1 VEYKLLDGIASPS
14 DLKRLPVEALP
25 TLAGEIRH
33 FLVENVTR
41 TGGHLASNL
50 GIVEL
55 TIALHYVFNS
65 PDDRLI
71 WDTGHQS
78 YVHKLLTGRR
88 EGFENLRQLNGMSGF
103 PKPEESEHDAFC
115 AGHASTSIAAALGF
129 NNADDR
135 NWTIAVIGD
144 GALTGGLALTGINNA
159 DLARK
164 RFLVI
169 LNDNGMSIDPNVGT
183 MARYLSTIKTKAS
196 PRAINQALR
205 RVITRV
211 FGPTSA
217 PRNLYERMKDNIFYF
232 FMPRTSQG
240 VVFEELGFS
249 YFGPYNGH
257 DVASLVKLFTALK
270 HIPDEPLL
278 AHIITRKGCGFGPAE
293 SSPEKW
299 HGVSE
304 HTPLGVEE
312 GRIDKPNDED
322 RRAVSTYTEV
332 FVDTLLELA
341 PEHPEMV
348 AITAAMPSGTGLRKF
363 GEAYPD
369 RFYDV
374 GISEEFAVT
383 FACGLAMGGKRPVC
397 AIYSTFLQRAFDQL
411 IHDAALQKLP
421 VIFALDRGGIVGADG
436 ETHQGIFDLS
446 YLRMIPGFTVMAP
459 KDEEELRRMLVTA
472 LAQDGPVAV
481 RFPRGKALGVEL
493 SAHPQPIPIGNWEML
508 REGADAALL
517 AVGPLV
523 HEALSAAEMLAQ
535 QGIQVAVINA
545 RFIRPLDEQMLL
557 SIARKT
563 PLLITLEEN
572 TTTGGF
578 GGSVA
583 EFFSRQVASAPQI
596 RMLGLPD
603 CFVEHGSIKELR
615 ARYGL
620 DAASIAKHVETD
632 LSRQER
638 RLKIV

>member
-1 VEYKLLDGIASPS
+1 MEYKLLNGIASPS

-55 TIALHYVFNS
+55 TIALHYVFDS
-65 PDDRLI
+65 PNDRLI

-78 YVHKLLTGRR
+78 YVHKLLTGRK

-341 PEHPEMV
+341 PEHPKMV

-363 GEAYPD
+363 GEAHPD

-383 FACGLAMGGKRPVC
+383 FACGLARGGKLPIC

-421 VIFALDRGGIVGADG
+421 VVFALDRGGIVGADG

-459 KDEEELRRMLVTA
+459 KDEEELRRMIVTA
-472 LAQDGPVAV
+472 LAANGPVAV

-493 SAHPQPIPIGNWEML
+493 SAHPQPIPIG
-508 REGADAALL
+508 
-517 AVGPLV
+517 
-523 HEALSAAEMLAQ
+523 S
-535 QGIQVAVINA
+535 
-545 RFIRPLDEQMLL
+545 
-557 SIARKT
+557 
-563 PLLITLEEN
+563 
-572 TTTGGF
+572 
-578 GGSVA
+578 
-583 EFFSRQVASAPQI
+583 
-596 RMLGLPD
+596 
-603 CFVEHGSIKELR
+603 
-615 ARYGL
+615 
-620 DAASIAKHVETD
+620 
-632 LSRQER
+632 
-638 RLKIV
+638 